1 MRKYGNRLFQ
11 KNNYNFWRH
20 RLTRI
25 NAHLSADDQLCGSL
39 IRKSPFGA
47 ACLAPPSGHFQFY
60 SAKGLVY
67 LLIHQLAQKRI
78 KRKVLTKVAVLLHT
92 NGVENALAFCKPL
105 GAEEPLQN
113 IAQQRLFYQDFK
125 TIGLQCSRLRVPGP
139 LQWRRTYGSIFKVFK
154 MQLHLDLQFVRFK
167 SFLK

>member
-1 MRKYGNRLFQ
+1 MYK
-11 KNNYNFWRH
+11 FWRH

-47 ACLAPPSGHFQFY
+47 ACLARPSGHSQFY

-92 NGVENALAFCKPL
+92 SSLTEQKMHQLFANLQEPRSHCKIQHNKDYSTRTLKPQAFNVV
-105 GAEEPLQN
+105 G
-113 IAQQRLFYQDFK
+113 
-125 TIGLQCSRLRVPGP
+125 LRVPGP

>member
-1 MRKYGNRLFQ
+1 M
-11 KNNYNFWRH
+11 YNFWRH

-47 ACLAPPSGHFQFY
+47 ACLAPPSGHSQFY

-92 NGVENALAFCKPL
+92 SSLTEQKMHQLFANLQEPRSHCKIQHNKDYSTRTLKPQAFNVVGSESQVHFNGGGRMGAFSRFSKCNCIWTCNLYAL
-105 GAEEPLQN
+105 
-113 IAQQRLFYQDFK
+113 
-125 TIGLQCSRLRVPGP
+125 
-139 LQWRRTYGSIFKVFK
+139 KV
-154 MQLHLDLQFVRFK
+154 
-167 SFLK
+167 S